1 MTPFGNDKA
10 DLSTQSSGI
19 VVPRLDPKEV
29 KIPHEPSY
37 GALVGI
43 GFVMFPPFIQE
54 CVELEGVGAEGDT
67 TSYVAVVCNDLD
79 LNSFALILCTAQTA
93 ARQAQRLQHI
103 EASLSNIY
111 TFARIKRIVV
121 SREVV
126 RSYLRQGEEYLSENK
141 TQKSDTDVSATSS
154 KALHK
159 FKSLLEIGLSMGASD
174 LHLTINPT
182 DAYYQFRVDGAMTTR
197 FTLNVS
203 EAKDMM
209 SSAVQTKMSGFTGI
223 DRQDRVI
230 NLPIEDIYCTY
241 VDPYSGSRRAEY
253 VDVRISRTP
262 INAAKGQLYV
272 GRIQP
277 NSSERPYSDL
287 DSIGLPAPI
296 NLAIKKLLTKPSG
309 AFIVA
314 GKVNCGKNTTL
325 TACLERLPHDLTGVS
340 IEDPIE
346 YKLHH
351 PNFRQ
356 IQVDGSDPELSMGAR
371 LTDVLRQ
378 DPNFISV
385 AEMRTPVVAEE
396 VIKHSRLGHL
406 MFTTVHAADSL
417 TVYPRLLDLG
427 ITENTLIEEDI
438 IAGVL
443 SQQLVPKLC
452 QHCKVPYHDNE
463 LNKTLYSPNANGC
476 HECAGNIRPG
486 FQFGRRLIC
495 ELYQPDET
503 HVPFILNHDWR
514 GLRKHL
520 TDQGWRQMGDWA
532 MDAIIAGEL
541 DFASTQPL
549 IPQLALAKKRAASAR
564 QIKEAVGEV

>member
-1 MTPFGNDKA
+1 
-10 DLSTQSSGI
+10 
-19 VVPRLDPKEV
+19 
-29 KIPHEPSY
+29 
-37 GALVGI
+37 
-43 GFVMFPPFIQE
+43 
-54 CVELEGVGAEGDT
+54 
-67 TSYVAVVCNDLD
+67 
-79 LNSFALILCTAQTA
+79 
-93 ARQAQRLQHI
+93 
-103 EASLSNIY
+103 
-111 TFARIKRIVV
+111 
-121 SREVV
+121 
-126 RSYLRQGEEYLSENK
+126 
-141 TQKSDTDVSATSS
+141 
-154 KALHK
+154 
-159 FKSLLEIGLSMGASD
+159 MGASD
-174 LHLTINPT
+174 LHLTINVT
-182 DAYYQFRVDGAMTTR
+182 DAYYQFRVDGAMTPR

-241 VDPYSGSRRAEY
+241 VDPYSGTRKAEY

-287 DSIGLPAPI
+287 SSIGLPESI
-296 NLAIKKLLTKPSG
+296 QTSILKILNKPSG

-325 TACLERLPHDLTGVS
+325 TACLERLPHDQSGVS

-356 IQVDGSDPELSMGAR
+356 IQVDGTDPELSMGAR

-385 AEMRTPVVAEE
+385 AEMRTAVVAEE

-406 MFTTVHAADSL
+406 MFTTVHAADAL

-438 IAGVL
+438 IAGIL

-452 QHCKVPYHDNE
+452 HNCKIPYHDNA
-463 LNKTLYSPNANGC
+463 LNKKLFKANKSGC
-476 HECAGNIRPG
+476 EECRTNIRSG
-486 FQFGRRLIC
+486 FQFGRKLIC
-495 ELYQPDET
+495 ELFIPDET
-503 HVPFILNHDWR
+503 HVDFILSQDWR
-514 GLRKHL
+514 GLRKHFVS
-520 TDQGWRQMGDWA
+520 QGWKLMGDWA
-532 MDAIIAGEL
+532 MEYIVAGEL
-541 DFASTQPL
+541 DYDATKPL
-549 IPQLALAKKRAASAR
+549 IPQLDMAKQRLSAR
-564 QIKEAVGEV
+564 KGELFKEVSVV